1 MMIEEGNRLLMA
13 LRPADREAIERRLT
27 PFEFERDHML
37 HQAGDIV
44 RYAWF
49 PCDRALASF
58 VVNGEDGTTI
68 ETALVGREGAI
79 GGIVSHGRLPAF
91 ADARVQYAG
100 TFLRIE
106 AAALE
111 EIKAGSPSVAN
122 LFARYSDCL
131 LAQVFQAVAC
141 NAAHNITQR
150 TAKWLLAAMDRTGD
164 HLIPLRQEQLAEL
177 LGVGRSFVNR
187 VLKGLREDGVLTT
200 RRGYLEI
207 RDFDALNGL
216 ACGCNDRLREHF
228 EVVLAGVYPDVGDL
242 AAPEDGSLSVT
253 RLAP

>member
-1 MMIEEGNRLLMA
+1 MAATEQGNRLLAA
-13 LRPADREAIERRLT
+13 LRPSDREAIERRLT
-27 PFEFERDHML
+27 PVEFKRGDAL
-37 HQAGDIV
+37 HHAGDIV

-49 PCDRALASF
+49 PCGQALASF
-58 VVNGEDGTTI
+58 VVTGEDGTTI

-79 GGIVSHGRLPAF
+79 GGIVSHGRLPAY
-91 ADARVQYAG
+91 ADARVQYEG
-100 TFLRIE
+100 VFLHIE
-106 AAALE
+106 AAVLE
-111 EIKAGSPSVAN
+111 EIKSQSPAIAN

-141 NAAHNITQR
+141 NASHTITQR

-164 HLIPLRQEQLAEL
+164 HVIPLRQEQLAEL

-207 RDFDALNGL
+207 RDFEALTGL
-216 ACGCNDRLREHF
+216 ACACNDRLREHF
-228 EVVLAGVYPDVGDL
+228 DTVLEGVYPDAAELTETRPVAPAESVG
-242 AAPEDGSLSVT
+242 
-253 RLAP
+253 

>member
-1 MMIEEGNRLLMA
+1 MADVGQGNRLLAA

-27 PFEFERDHML
+27 PMDFKRGDVL
-37 HQAGDIV
+37 HHAGDVV

-58 VVNGEDGTTI
+58 VVTGEDGTTI

-79 GGIVSHGRLPAF
+79 GGIVSHGRLPAY
-91 ADARVQYAG
+91 ADARVQYEG
-100 TFLRIE
+100 VFLRIE

-111 EIKAGSPSVAN
+111 EIKGQSPAIAN

-150 TAKWLLAAMDRTGD
+150 TAKWLLSAMDRTGD
-164 HLIPLRQEQLAEL
+164 HVIPLRQEQLAEL

-187 VLKGLREDGVLTT
+187 VLKGLRETGVLTT

-207 RDFDALNGL
+207 RDFAALSGL
-216 ACGCNDRLREHF
+216 ACACNDRLREHF
-228 EVVLAGVYPDVGDL
+228 DTVLEGVYPDVSDL
-242 AAPEDGSLSVT
+242 LPAEDVAAATAS
-253 RLAP
+253 R

>member
-1 MMIEEGNRLLMA
+1 MAVIEQGNRLLGA
-13 LRPADREAIERRLT
+13 LRPSDREIIERRLT
-27 PFEFERDHML
+27 PMEFKRGHIL
-37 HQAGDIV
+37 HRAGDVV

-58 VVNGEDGTTI
+58 VVSGEDGTTI

-79 GGIVSHGRLPAF
+79 GGIVSHGRLPAY
-91 ADARVQYAG
+91 ADAQVQYEG
-100 TFLRIE
+100 VFLRIE
-106 AAALE
+106 AAVLE
-111 EIKAGSPSVAN
+111 EIKSQSPAIAN

-141 NAAHNITQR
+141 NASHNITQR
-150 TAKWLLAAMDRTGD
+150 TAKWLLAAIDRTGD
-164 HLIPLRQEQLAEL
+164 HVIPLRQEQLAEL

-187 VLKGLREDGVLTT
+187 VLKGLRETGVLTT

-207 RDFDALNGL
+207 RDFPALNGL

-228 EVVLAGVYPDVGDL
+228 DTVLEGVYPDVADL
-242 AAPEDGSLSVT
+242 PESRPIEAT
-253 RLAP
+253 RSAG